1 MGKPSAGNAALRRAE
16 KIGTYGQTPGSET
29 SQYREEKK
37 ENSIPEVVASETGT
51 GQTTTGNCVG
61 VAGPRRRNSQG

>member
-1 MGKPSAGNAALRRAE
+1 MGKPTAGNAAVQRVE
-16 KIGTYGQTPGSET
+16 KIDACEQTPGSET

-51 GQTTTGNCVG
+51 GQTAAGNCVG
-61 VAGPRRRNSQG
+61 VAGPHLGL